1 MEDLINM
8 KDQWLDNVNQVLTG
22 LAFSNIGDDYVR
34 EVVRSTGGQV
44 IMINGQRMEQ
54 PGQQYTIKYIVRFNG
69 DGWVM
74 NEDETNQRPFT
85 QVVFECSTNN
95 SEPQYLTEECLYW
108 DELGLIGNYI
118 KQIFKL

>member
-1 MEDLINM
+1 MEELINM
-8 KDQWLDNVNQVLTG
+8 KDQWLNNVSQVLTG
-22 LAFSNIGDDYVR
+22 LAFSTSGDDYIR

-95 SEPQYLTEECLYW
+95 SEPQHLAEECLYW
-108 DELGLIGNYI
+108 DELGLISNYI
-118 KQIFKL
+118 KQIF